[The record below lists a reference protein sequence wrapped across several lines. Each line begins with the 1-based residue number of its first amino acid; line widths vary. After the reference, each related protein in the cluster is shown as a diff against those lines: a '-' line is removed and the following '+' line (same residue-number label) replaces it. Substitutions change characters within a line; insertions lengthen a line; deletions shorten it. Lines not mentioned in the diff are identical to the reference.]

1 MGERRWRGTELECAP
16 AERREKMMTDGQF
29 ISLMLLVGVWGCANV
44 LLTTFWSRKIF
55 EELKKSRQA

>member
-1 MGERRWRGTELECAP
+1 
-16 AERREKMMTDGQF
+16 MTDGQF
-29 ISLMLLVGVWGCANV
+29 ISLMLLVGVWGCANM